1 MSEKKVSLPNR
12 WIKGLGN
19 VQVYLSEM
27 ELAFRLTKFE
37 ALQLFKT
44 LPKTAIKEDYFLS
57 KNGFVYAF
65 SPIRKN
71 DSIKIGGIH
80 RLNLFKSVAK

>member
-1 MSEKKVSLPNR
+1 MIGIGSKNVQIITDKSKTIEKKVTLPNR

-27 ELAFRLTKFE
+27 ELAFKLTKFE

-44 LPKTAIKEDYFLS
+44 LPKTTTKSEYYLT
-57 KNGFVYAF
+57 
-65 SPIRKN
+65 
-71 DSIKIGGIH
+71 KI
-80 RLNLFKSVAK
+80 